1 MSEGTALE
9 PGVPGQHLHNPD
21 LKPPA
26 AGKNQ
31 SSSAPQDAKAAPPGG
46 PSWELLSTC
55 VHCGLCL
62 NHCPTYKLLGNEM
75 DSPRGRIYQM
85 LQVNEGKM
93 PLGET
98 FVTHIDRCLG
108 CVACEIACPS
118 GVKYGRI
125 VERARAQIEQ
135 GYKRP
140 WLQRRLR
147 SFFYNQV
154 IPNFK
159 MLRRVAGMVRFY
171 QRSGLQTL
179 VRKSGMLRLLGV
191 ADLDRLSP
199 QIDQEFFFDEIGK
212 VYPAVG
218 EKRGKVAF
226 VAGCINNVAFS
237 HLNRATV
244 NVLTQNGIEVHIPAG
259 QGCCGALHA
268 HAGLREEARA
278 LARHNIDV
286 FLGSDYDAI
295 VTNAAGCGSNMKEYH
310 DLLETDA
317 AYLARA
323 EEFTHKIKDVTEY
336 LAAVGLTT
344 PKRKIGQRVAYQDP
358 CHLANAQRIRTQ
370 PRQLLAA
377 IGCELVELPHSDQC
391 CGSAGV
397 YNVAQNELS
406 MKILEKKMDD
416 VTSVSSDMLAT
427 ANVGCMIQ
435 LRAGMDK
442 RGLNTPVKH
451 VMELLDE
458 AYTTN

>member
-1 MSEGTALE
+1 MSESLSGTTAFE
-9 PGVPGQHLHNPD
+9 PGVPGPHMHDPH
-21 LKPPA
+21 LKPIA
-26 AGKNQ
+26 ASKDQ
-31 SSSAPQDAKAAPPGG
+31 

-62 NHCPTYKLLGNEM
+62 NHCPTYKVLGMEM
-75 DSPRGRIYQM
+75 DSPRGRIYQV

-98 FVTHIDRCLG
+98 FVQHIDRCLG

-140 WLQRRLR
+140 FVQRTLR
-147 SFFYNQV
+147 SFFYKKV
-154 IPNFK
+154 IPNFR
-159 MLRRVAGMVRFY
+159 MLSFVASLMRFY
-171 QRSGLQTL
+171 QRSGVQTL
-179 VRKSGMLRLLGV
+179 VRKSGLLKLMGV
-191 ADLDRLSP
+191 ADLDKLSP
-199 QIDQEFFFDEIGK
+199 QIDKEFFFSEIGK
-212 VYPAVG
+212 VFPAVG
-218 EKRGKVAF
+218 EKRGNVAF

-268 HAGLREEARA
+268 HAGLREEART
-278 LARHNIDV
+278 LARHNIDI
-286 FLGSDYDAI
+286 FLGADYDAI
-295 VTNAAGCGSNMKEYH
+295 VTNAAGCGSNMKEYD
-310 DLLETDA
+310 DLLESDP
-317 AYLARA
+317 AYLGRA
-323 EEFTHKIKDVTEY
+323 KQFKAKMKDVTEY
-336 LAAVGLTT
+336 LAGIGLRA

-370 PRQLLAA
+370 PRELLAA

-406 MKILEKKMDD
+406 MKILEKKMED

-435 LRAGMDK
+435 LRAGVEQ
-442 RGLNTPVKH
+442 RGLNMPVKH

-458 AYTTN
+458 AYSSN

>member
-1 MSEGTALE
+1 MSETTTAID
-9 PGVPGQHLHNPD
+9 PQ
-21 LKPPA
+21 A
-26 AGKNQ
+26 Q
-31 SSSAPQDAKAAPPGG
+31 APQANSALAKDR

-62 NHCPTYKLLGNEM
+62 NHCPTYKVLSNEM
-75 DSPRGRIYQM
+75 DSPRGRIYQV

-93 PLGET
+93 ELGET
-98 FVTHIDRCLG
+98 FATHIDRCLG

-140 WLQRRLR
+140 FMQRTLR
-147 SFFYNQV
+147 DFFYKKV
-154 IPNFK
+154 IPNFAT
-159 MLRRVAGMVRFY
+159 LRRVAGMMRLY

-179 VRKSGMLRLLGV
+179 VRKSGLLKLIGV
-191 ADLDRLSP
+191 ADLDKLSP
-199 QIDQEFFFDEIGK
+199 EIDREFFFDQIGK
-212 VYPAVG
+212 VFPAVG
-218 EKRGKVAF
+218 EKRGQVAF

-268 HAGLREEARA
+268 HAGLRDESRE
-278 LARHNIDV
+278 LARHNIDI
-286 FLGSDYDAI
+286 FLGGDYDAI
-295 VTNAAGCGSNMKEYH
+295 VTNAAGCGSNMKEYD
-310 DLLETDA
+310 DLLENDP
-317 AYLARA
+317 AYLGRAKEFKARM
-323 EEFTHKIKDVTEY
+323 KDVTEY
-336 LAAVGLTT
+336 LAGVGLRA
-344 PKRKIGQRVAYQDP
+344 PKKKIAQKVAYQDP

-370 PRQLLAA
+370 PRELLKA

-406 MKILEKKMDD
+406 MKILERKMED
-416 VTSVSSDMLAT
+416 VTSVSSDMLVT

-435 LRAGMDK
+435 LRAGVK
-442 RGLNTPVKH
+442 ERGLQLPVKH
-451 VMELLDE
+451 VIELLDE
-458 AYTTN
+458 AYGSN

>member
-1 MSEGTALE
+1 LSETTAIDAHAPAPLA
-9 PGVPGQHLHNPD
+9 NPA
-21 LKPPA
+21 L
-26 AGKNQ
+26 
-31 SSSAPQDAKAAPPGG
+31 AKDR

-62 NHCPTYKLLGNEM
+62 NHCPTYKVLSNEM
-75 DSPRGRIYQM
+75 DSPRGRIYQV

-93 PLGET
+93 ELGET
-98 FVTHIDRCLG
+98 FATHIDRCLG

-140 WLQRRLR
+140 FVQRTLR
-147 SFFYNQV
+147 SFFYKKV
-154 IPNFK
+154 IPNFA
-159 MLRRVAGMVRFY
+159 MLRRVAGLMRLY
-171 QRSGLQTL
+171 QRSGMQTL
-179 VRKSGMLRLLGV
+179 VRKSGVLRLLGV
-191 ADLDRLSP
+191 ADLDKLSP

-212 VYPAVG
+212 VFPAVG
-218 EKRGKVAF
+218 EKRGQVAF

-268 HAGLREEARA
+268 HAGLRDEARE
-278 LARHNIDV
+278 LARHNIDI
-286 FLGSDYDAI
+286 FLGGDYDAI
-295 VTNAAGCGSNMKEYH
+295 VTNAAGCGSNMKEYD
-310 DLLETDA
+310 DLLENDP
-317 AYLARA
+317 AYLGRA
-323 EEFTHKIKDVTEY
+323 KEFKAKMKDVTEY
-336 LAAVGLTT
+336 LAGIGLRA
-344 PKRKIGQRVAYQDP
+344 PKRKIGKKVAYQDP

-370 PRQLLAA
+370 PRELLKA

-397 YNVAQNELS
+397 YNVVQNELS
-406 MKILEKKMDD
+406 MKILERKMED

-435 LRAGMDK
+435 LRAGIQE
-442 RGLNTPVKH
+442 RGLQLPVKH
-451 VMELLDE
+451 VIELLDE
-458 AYTTN
+458 AYGE

>member
-1 MSEGTALE
+1 VHD
-9 PGVPGQHLHNPD
+9 PQV
-21 LKPPA
+21 KPVA
-26 AGKNQ
+26 AGK
-31 SSSAPQDAKAAPPGG
+31 DA

-62 NHCPTYKLLGNEM
+62 NHCPTYKTLGMEM

-93 PLGET
+93 SLGDT
-98 FVTHIDRCLG
+98 FVRHIDRCLG

-140 WLQRRLR
+140 FVQRTLR
-147 SFFYNQV
+147 SFFYNKV
-154 IPNFK
+154 IPNFCT
-159 MLRRVAGMVRFY
+159 LSLVAKLMRFY
-171 QRSGLQTL
+171 QRSGVQTL
-179 VRKSGMLRLLGV
+179 VRKSGLLKLLGV
-191 ADLDRLSP
+191 ADLDKLSP
-199 QIDQEFFFDEIGK
+199 QIDKEFFFDEIGK
-212 VYPAVG
+212 VFPAVG
-218 EKRGKVAF
+218 EKRGQVAF

-268 HAGLREEARA
+268 HAGLREEARE
-278 LARHNIDV
+278 LARHNINI
-286 FLGSDYDAI
+286 FLGGEYDAI
-295 VTNAAGCGSNMKEYH
+295 VTNAAGCGSNMKEYD
-310 DLLETDA
+310 DLLENDP
-317 AYLARA
+317 AYLSRA
-323 EEFTHKIKDVTEY
+323 KEFKSKVKDVTEY
-336 LAAVGLTT
+336 LASIGLRP
-344 PKRKIGQRVAYQDP
+344 PKRKIGQKVAYQDP

-370 PRQLLAA
+370 PRELLAA
-377 IGCELVELPHSDQC
+377 IGCELVELPHPDQC

-406 MKILEKKMDD
+406 MKILEKKMED

-435 LRAGMDK
+435 LRAGVDE
-442 RGLNTPVKH
+442 RGLELPVKH

-458 AYTTN
+458 AYGANSS

>member
-1 MSEGTALE
+1 
-9 PGVPGQHLHNPD
+9 VNPHD
-21 LKPPA
+21 PQLKPT
-26 AGKNQ
+26 AGKDQ
-31 SSSAPQDAKAAPPGG
+31 PG
-46 PSWELLSTC
+46 WELLSTC

-62 NHCPTYKLLGNEM
+62 NHCPTYKVLGMEM

-93 PLGET
+93 PLGDT
-98 FVTHIDRCLG
+98 FVRHIDRCLG

-135 GYKRP
+135 SYKRP
-140 WLQRRLR
+140 FVQRTLR
-147 SFFYNQV
+147 RFFYNKV
-154 IPNFK
+154 IPNFRT
-159 MLRRVAGMVRFY
+159 LGRVARLMRFY
-171 QRSGLQTL
+171 QRSGVQTL
-179 VRKSGMLRLLGV
+179 VRKSGLLKLLGV
-191 ADLDRLSP
+191 ADLDKLSP
-199 QIDQEFFFDEIGK
+199 QIDKEFFFDEIGK
-212 VYPAVG
+212 VFPAVG
-218 EKRGKVAF
+218 EKRGQVAF

-244 NVLTQNGIEVHIPAG
+244 NVLTQNGIAVHIPAG

-268 HAGLREEARA
+268 HAGLREEARE
-278 LARHNIDV
+278 LARHNIDI
-286 FLGSDYDAI
+286 FLGGEYDAI
-295 VTNAAGCGSNMKEYH
+295 VTNAAGCGSNMKEYD
-310 DLLETDA
+310 DLLENDP
-317 AYLARA
+317 AYLGRAKEFKARM
-323 EEFTHKIKDVTEY
+323 KDVTEY
-336 LAAVGLTT
+336 LAAVGLRP
-344 PKRKIGQRVAYQDP
+344 PKRKIGQKVAYQDP

-370 PRQLLAA
+370 PRELLAA

-406 MKILEKKMDD
+406 MKILEKKMED

-435 LRAGMDK
+435 LRAGVEQ
-442 RGLNTPVKH
+442 RGLKLPVKH

-458 AYTTN
+458 AYRSS

>member
-1 MSEGTALE
+1 MSETTAFE
-9 PGVPGQHLHNPD
+9 PGVHSLNPHD
-21 LKPPA
+21 PQLKPIA
-26 AGKNQ
+26 AGKDQ
-31 SSSAPQDAKAAPPGG
+31 

-62 NHCPTYKLLGNEM
+62 NHCPTYKVLGMEM
-75 DSPRGRIYQM
+75 DSPRGRIYQV

-93 PLGET
+93 PLGDT
-98 FVTHIDRCLG
+98 FVQHIDRCLG

-135 GYKRP
+135 GYRRP
-140 WLQRRLR
+140 FIQRVLR
-147 SFFYNQV
+147 SFFYNKV
-154 IPNFK
+154 IPNFRTLSHAARL
-159 MLRRVAGMVRFY
+159 MRFY
-171 QRSGLQTL
+171 QRSGMQTL
-179 VRKSGMLRLLGV
+179 VRKSGMLKLLGV
-191 ADLDRLSP
+191 AGLDKLSP
-199 QIDQEFFFDEIGK
+199 QIDKEFFFDEIGK
-212 VYPAVG
+212 VFPAVG
-218 EKRGKVAF
+218 EKRGQVAF

-268 HAGLREEARA
+268 HAGLREEARE
-278 LARHNIDV
+278 LARHNIDI
-286 FLGSDYDAI
+286 FLGGEYDAI
-295 VTNAAGCGSNMKEYH
+295 VTNAAGCGSNMKEYD
-310 DLLETDA
+310 DLLENDP
-317 AYLARA
+317 AYVGRA
-323 EEFTHKIKDVTEY
+323 KEFKAKIKDVTEY
-336 LAAVGLTT
+336 LAGIGLRA
-344 PKRKIGQRVAYQDP
+344 PKKKIGRKVAYQDP

-370 PRQLLAA
+370 PRELLAA

-397 YNVAQNELS
+397 YNVSQNELS
-406 MKILEKKMDD
+406 MKILEKKMED

-435 LRAGMDK
+435 LRAGVEQ
-442 RGLNTPVKH
+442 RGLAMPVKH

-458 AYTTN
+458 AYS

>member
-1 MSEGTALE
+1 LSETTAIE
-9 PGVPGQHLHNPD
+9 PHVHDAHLQ
-21 LKPPA
+21 PPA
-26 AGKNQ
+26 GATK
-31 SSSAPQDAKAAPPGG
+31 DA

-62 NHCPTYKLLGNEM
+62 NHCPTYKVLGMEM

-93 PLGET
+93 PLGDT

-140 WLQRRLR
+140 FIQRTLR
-147 SFFYNQV
+147 SFFYKKV
-154 IPNFK
+154 IPNFGT
-159 MLRRVAGMVRFY
+159 LRLVAVALRFY

-179 VRKSGMLRLLGV
+179 VRKSGVLKLMGV

-199 QIDQEFFFDEIGK
+199 QIDKEFFFGEIGK
-212 VYPAVG
+212 VFPAVG
-218 EKRGKVAF
+218 EKRGQVAF

-237 HLNRATV
+237 HLNRATI
-244 NVLTQNGIEVHIPAG
+244 NVLTQNGIEVHIPQG

-268 HAGLREEARA
+268 HAGLRDEARE
-278 LARHNIDV
+278 LARHNIDI
-286 FLGSDYDAI
+286 FLGGQYDAI
-295 VTNAAGCGSNMKEYH
+295 VTNAAGCGSNMKEYD
-310 DLLETDA
+310 DLLENDPG
-317 AYLARA
+317 YLTRAR
-323 EEFTHKIKDVTEY
+323 EFTGKMKDVTEY
-336 LAAVGLTT
+336 LAGIGLRA
-344 PKRKIGQRVAYQDP
+344 PRRKIGQRVAYQDP
-358 CHLANAQRIRTQ
+358 CHLGNAQRIRTQ
-370 PRQLLAA
+370 PRELLTA

-406 MKILEKKMDD
+406 MKILEKKMED

-435 LRAGMDK
+435 LQAGVEQ
-442 RGLNTPVKH
+442 RGLKTPVKH
-451 VMELLDE
+451 VIELLDE
-458 AYTTN
+458 AYGSNQ